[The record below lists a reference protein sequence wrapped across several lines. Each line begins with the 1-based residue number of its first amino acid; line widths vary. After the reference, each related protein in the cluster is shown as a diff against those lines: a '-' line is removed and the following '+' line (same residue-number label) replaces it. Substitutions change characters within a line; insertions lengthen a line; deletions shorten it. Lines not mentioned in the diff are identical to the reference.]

1 MAKRNNRNRSSILRK
16 GKTGKIRSKPTEVD
30 GIKFRSKLEA
40 FTHRKLKENNILNE
54 YESEKYVLLEGFYYT
69 SDTHEQSTK
78 GYINRGKEK
87 VRAITYTPDFLCP
100 NRNWIIE
107 CKGFANDRFP
117 LKWKM
122 FKNLLRETNPECKLF
137 VPKNQKQVLETIEI
151 IKNLWNES
159 NGVYFSDPR
168 VG

>member
-1 MAKRNNRNRSSILRK
+1 MKRYARSKTNKRKK
-16 GKTGKIRSKPTEVD
+16 GKIQSKRTEVD

-40 FTHRKLKENNILNE
+40 FTYRKLKEAGIKQE

-69 SDTHEQSTK
+69 SDAYQQSTT
-78 GYINRGKEK
+78 GYRNRGEEK

-100 NRNWIIE
+100 KRDWIIE
-107 CKGFANDRFP
+107 CKGYANDRFP

-122 FKNLLRETNPECKLF
+122 FKKLLMETNPDCKLF

-151 IKNLWNES
+151 IKNL
-159 NGVYFSDPR
+159 
-168 VG
+168 

>member
-1 MAKRNNRNRSSILRK
+1 MKRFKTRK
-16 GKTGKIRSKPTEVD
+16 KKPKIQSKKTEVD

-40 FTHRKLKENNILNE
+40 FTYRKLKEAGIKQE
-54 YESEKYVLLEGFYYT
+54 YESEKYVLLEGFHYT
-69 SDTHEQSTK
+69 SNAYEQSTT
-78 GYINRGKEK
+78 GYRNRGKEK

-117 LKWKM
+117 IKWKM
-122 FKNLLRETNPECKLF
+122 FKNLLKETNPDCKLY

-151 IKNLWNES
+151 IKNL
-159 NGVYFSDPR
+159 
-168 VG
+168 